1 MCSINI
7 FYFVLFPVS
16 FKLFMSLSSEEDQ
29 GKRRKEK
36 QRKRKEDEDE
46 EASDKS
52 NDCENKF
59 TLKTFKKFKFRD
71 SIYF

>member
-1 MCSINI
+1 
-7 FYFVLFPVS
+7 
-16 FKLFMSLSSEEDQ
+16 MSLSSEEDQ

-52 NDCENKF
+52 NDCK
-59 TLKTFKKFKFRD
+59 KTFIHSFIDQILKSFLERFGKPIVRV
-71 SIYF
+71 IEQ